1 MNNGVYA
8 LPGFMAPA
16 AKNWK
21 SQLLTN
27 EDGSVKLCVYVG
39 KPGTKVYY
47 SLGIPGWKWGFIKD
61 AQYFIDKGYPED
73 VIKEVSKF
81 ADYLD
86 EEVTDLPEGTVVPD
100 MIINGWPVPIT
111 ESPIEGKVYWILNIP
126 KFILPAGD
134 TEVQISANGK
144 LIKYTITRPD
154 FSIHYNV
161 PYEQP
166 TIQEGSSGSVELNG
180 GYYIPEVS
188 ADGTL
193 SWVGSVEGIPKV
205 ASVNIADMSTITGT
219 VSTGTGP
226 VTRYTSGGKF
236 YYTVPNA
243 CSVTSVTIYS
253 AALSISEET
262 VDTCDVYVN
271 NTLARRGA
279 FNTLTHATPSIDA
292 RSYTLNFESPLPVKQ
307 NDQLLIQ
314 LTKNSKPTTDIGLNG
329 FSLTTED
336 QQSASGTDILQQL
349 ADLNTLVSTNAARI
363 ITLDFKVTNTDPSEC
378 RALLAINKEAPSGL
392 YFIFMHKNAYGAVG
406 QERSNI
412 ASVEHS
418 QGTETGIIDIP
429 AVPLSMP
436 NPETDEMSWAVYID
450 GTWYAPGELITSYM
464 GWYVPCPINVSATS
478 VYPSKS
484 LYPGGPWSGI
494 RYLSV

>member
-1 MNNGVYA
+1 MNTGVYA

-86 EEVTDLPEGTVVPD
+86 EEVTELPEGTVIPD
-100 MIINGWPVPIT
+100 IVINGWPVPIT

-161 PYEQP
+161 PYEQL
-166 TIQEGSSGSVELNG
+166 E
-180 GYYIPEVS
+180 
-188 ADGTL
+188 
-193 SWVGSVEGIPKV
+193 
-205 ASVNIADMSTITGT
+205 
-219 VSTGTGP
+219 
-226 VTRYTSGGKF
+226 TR
-236 YYTVPNA
+236 
-243 CSVTSVTIYS
+243 
-253 AALSISEET
+253 
-262 VDTCDVYVN
+262 
-271 NTLARRGA
+271 
-279 FNTLTHATPSIDA
+279 
-292 RSYTLNFESPLPVKQ
+292 
-307 NDQLLIQ
+307 
-314 LTKNSKPTTDIGLNG
+314 
-329 FSLTTED
+329 
-336 QQSASGTDILQQL
+336 QSASGAEILQQL

-363 ITLDFKVTNTDPSEC
+363 VTLDFQVTDTDPSKC

-406 QERSNI
+406 QERSVI

-418 QGTETGIIDIP
+418 QGTETVIIDMP

-436 NPETDEMSWAVYID
+436 NPETGEMSWAVFID
-450 GTWYAPGELITSYM
+450 GTYYFPGELIASYM
-464 GWYVPCPINVSATS
+464 GWYVPCPVNVSATS

>member
-144 LIKYTITRPD
+144 LLKYTITRPD

-161 PYEQP
+161 PYEPP
-166 TIQEGSSGSVELNG
+166 TIQEDSSGSVALNG
-180 GYYIPEVS
+180 GYYIPQVS

-193 SWVGSVEGIPKV
+193 SWVGSVEGMPEV

-219 VSTGTGP
+219 VSTGIGR
-226 VTRYTSGGKF
+226 VTSHTSGGKF
-236 YYTVPNA
+236 YYTVPSA
-243 CSVTSVTIYS
+243 CSVTSVTIYTTS
-253 AALSISEET
+253 ASISEET

-271 NTLARRGA
+271 NTLVRRGA
-279 FNTLTHATPSIDA
+279 FNTLTHATPSIGTG
-292 RSYTLNFESPLPVKQ
+292 SYTLNFESPLPVKQ

-314 LTKNSKPTTDIGLNG
+314 LTKNSKPTTDIWLNG
-329 FSLTTED
+329 FSLTTEN

-349 ADLNTLVSTNAARI
+349 ADLTTLVDTNAVRF
-363 ITLDFKVTNTDPSEC
+363 ITLDFQVTIDHH
-378 RALLAINKEAPSGL
+378 ALLAINKEAPSGL
-392 YFIFMHKNAYGAVG
+392 YFMLMPKGGVLNAQESTIACFEHTQGVTTNIVEIFPQV
-406 QERSNI
+406 
-412 ASVEHS
+412 
-418 QGTETGIIDIP
+418 
-429 AVPLSMP
+429 MP
-436 NPETDEMSWAVYID
+436 NPEGGMHPSSLLIN
-450 GTWYAPGELITSYM
+450 GTYYAPGELITSFI
-464 GWYVPCPINVSATS
+464 GWYVPCYVNVSATS
-478 VYPSKS
+478 VYPSKNS
-484 LYPGGPWSGI
+484 YYEGYWDNFII
-494 RYLSV
+494 RL